1 MFRRLCNF
9 FHPPP
14 SPEPPKWVPA
24 LGDMQKT
31 LQMAEYLPLRPLPMF
46 ESNFTQVP
54 SSLCSRKWGRRAET
68 QEERGNPWA
77 EWVEQRYGIR
87 TPVGRRW
94 VWKERRLSGEGYWRR
109 VGERIG
115 SSLAPWLPQVTKAGT
130 PALLHNKSNKLTMG
144 VAASSP
150 GLVLPDILLL
160 ARPAEGQE
168 GSGLILTRYILPSLS
183 HLTSLHPIYCTSYPV
198 CHLPQDDP
206 VRLRQ
211 PLCS

>member
-1 MFRRLCNF
+1 MFRRMWKR

-14 SPEPPKWVPA
+14 PPESPKWVPI
-24 LGDMQKT
+24 LGEMQKT

-77 EWVEQRYGIR
+77 EWVEQGLGIR

-94 VWKERRLSGEGYWRR
+94 VWKEKRLSGEGCWRH
-109 VGERIG
+109 VGERTG
-115 SSLAPWLPQVTKAGT
+115 PSPAPGLLQVTNSGT

-144 VAASSP
+144 VAASLP
-150 GLVLPDILLL
+150 GLVLPDILLI
-160 ARPAEGQE
+160 ARPPEDHE
-168 GSGLILTRYILPSLS
+168 SSSLILTRYIFRALS
-183 HLTSLHPIYCTSYPV
+183 
-198 CHLPQDDP
+198 
-206 VRLRQ
+206 
-211 PLCS
+211 